1 MSAGGRRDALVLDL
15 DTRGG
20 LCIARTLARG
30 GLRVDVAA
38 RDAAAPGL
46 RTRYA
51 ERAGGLPDPV
61 RDFDAYADA
70 IIAWVRERPADGI
83 LCSIDESVAAL
94 HARRMELEG
103 LAAPGIAS
111 YEAIELAS
119 SKPRTLELAQEL
131 GWRTPRSIHVRT
143 SDEAIAAAAEIGLPV
158 VVKPVTSWR
167 AVDDGGE
174 RVAPLFAATSDDVR
188 RAADALVRPDAPA
201 LVQEHAPGL
210 RETHKL
216 FRAGGRTLA
225 RLVMVVERCWP
236 PLGGASVLR
245 RTVLPGDSHALAERL
260 VEAIGLEG
268 YSEVEL
274 RRDAQGRPLL
284 MEVNPRISQSVELAV
299 RAGVDFPRMQLDWA
313 RGRTVGRIGSYA
325 VGVRLGW
332 LGGDV
337 RLAVGSVLGSAA
349 PQPRLGSALRG
360 MARAYLTPGVHVDN
374 LDPRDLR
381 PAAGSLVSGL
391 RSLVRG

>member
-1 MSAGGRRDALVLDL
+1 VSTDGRRDALVLDL

-20 LCIARTLARG
+20 LCTVRTLARG
-30 GLRVDVAA
+30 GLRVDAAA
-38 RDAAAPGL
+38 RDAHAPGL

-51 ERAGGLPDPV
+51 ERTGALPDPV
-61 RDFDAYADA
+61 QDFDAYADA
-70 IIAWVRERPADGI
+70 VVAWVRERPADGI

-94 HARRMELEG
+94 HARRSELEG

-111 YEAIELAS
+111 YEAVELAS

-131 GWRTPRSIHVRT
+131 GWRTPRSVLVHGT
-143 SDEAIAAAAEIGLPV
+143 DEAIAAAAEIGLPV
-158 VVKPVTSWR
+158 VLKPETSWR
-167 AVDDGGE
+167 AVDEGGE
-174 RVAPLFAATSDDVR
+174 RVAPLLAATSEDVR
-188 RAADALVRPDAPA
+188 RAADELVRPDAPA
-201 LVQEHAPGL
+201 LVQELAPGV
-210 RETHKL
+210 RETHKF
-216 FRAGGRTLA
+216 FRVGGSTMA

-245 RTVLPGDSHALAERL
+245 RTILPGDSHALAERL
-260 VEAIGLEG
+260 VEAIGIEG

-274 RRDAQGRPLL
+274 RRDAEGRPLL

-313 RGRTVGRIGSYA
+313 RGRTVERVGSYA

-349 PQPRLGSALRG
+349 PKPRLGPALRG
-360 MARAYLTPGVHVDN
+360 IARAYLTPGVHVDN
-374 LDPRDLR
+374 LDPRDPK
-381 PAAGSLVSGL
+381 PAVASLTSGL
-391 RSLVRG
+391 RGLVGR